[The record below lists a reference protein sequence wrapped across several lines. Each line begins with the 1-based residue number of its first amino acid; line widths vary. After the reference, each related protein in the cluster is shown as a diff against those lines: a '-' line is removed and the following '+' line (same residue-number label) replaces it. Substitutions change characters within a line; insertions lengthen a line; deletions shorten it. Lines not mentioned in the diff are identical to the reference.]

1 MLPNPFDTSQVRVGE
16 PDVILIGSRTVWL
29 REIDVASPDYTAR
42 YTFRCGSQSFNVDGV
57 HGADGWTFTI
67 PTTGT
72 TIIAGD
78 YQFELAVTR
87 VSDAERIVVA
97 EGFVSVFLSDTD
109 RRTHARIM
117 VQKIES
123 VLEGRADSDVASYT
137 IKNRQITKLSPA
149 ELMKWRDYYKAEIER
164 DGGSLTADSA
174 KRKSKLRVRFV

>member
-1 MLPNPFDTSQVRVGE
+1 MLPNPFDSDQVRVGE
-16 PDVILIGSRTVWL
+16 PETILVGSRTVWR
-29 REIDVASPDYTAR
+29 REIDVASPDYTVR
-42 YTFRCGSQSFNVDGV
+42 YTFICGSQNFTVDGV

-67 PTTGT
+67 PAAPAS
-72 TIIAGD
+72 IIAGD

-87 VSDAERIVVA
+87 VSDAERAVVA
-97 EGFVSVFLSDTD
+97 EGFISFFLSDTD

-137 IKNRQITKLSPA
+137 IKNRQITKLSPN

-164 DGGSLTADSA
+164 DGGSLTADTA
-174 KRKSKLRVRFV
+174 KRNSKIRVRFV

>member
-1 MLPNPFDTSQVRVGE
+1 MLPNPFDTDQVRVGE
-16 PDVILIGSRTVWL
+16 PEAILIGSRNVWM
-29 REIDVASPDYTAR
+29 REIDVAAPDYTVR
-42 YTFRCGSQSFNVDGV
+42 YKFRDGSNTFEVDGV

-67 PTTGT
+67 PATNS
-72 TIIAGD
+72 TIIAGE

-87 VSDAERIVVA
+87 VSDAERIVIA
-97 EGFVSVFLSDTD
+97 EGFVRVFLSDTD

-137 IKNRQITKLSPA
+137 IKNRQITKLSPG
-149 ELMKWRDYYKAEIER
+149 ELMKWRDYYQAEVER

-174 KRKSKLRVRFV
+174 KRKSKIRVRFV